1 MSETND
7 LPRRFFALGH
17 EPVGLRVSPY
27 HKPGALGHILDSLEA
42 DEIEILKR
50 SPFGRFIELAD
61 KTPYSGRLGRYM
73 LSRQLKVRKKYE
85 AWFLFAEN
93 PIRFSLREFA
103 IVTGLPCG
111 KYPKQ
116 PQKELKNMITEQPY
130 YTTLFGMLK
139 EVTATSVIR
148 MLKRKTITDRDTRIK
163 YACLAILASVLL
175 PTTHVPKILVEHAEK
190 IRDLD
195 EFFSY
200 PWGRVSFEMLMS
212 SIKERDEVALSQNTI
227 ALQGYVQALQMVMTK
242 AVPALT
248 EVVSQDSSTDAAGDD
263 DGDFAFPPP
272 KNGIKPAHARTLDT
286 ADNVRVTLIIPPDT
300 GFDIDEDE
308 LCYSEDEDDVS
319 VDKIVSL
326 IRDGASFAKNM
337 FIGGATNDDVERMR
351 QEAEAEALAK
361 KKRKRKTPCQTD
373 HPRSG
378 EVNPAVV
385 DPATDCNIQQTTS
398 QCNPMTPADDTA
410 YIDRVVASVLESHG
424 DANAEGPGT
433 ENATPAIGGDTDMIN
448 EDTNITQKTPAEDN
462 INVESHDDEQ
472 NVDVDESSDGEPSE
486 AGSEDEHMSSEDV
499 ETHIDDEAPPPVPEA
514 DQTNATEADQTDA
527 TIPIR
532 KSTRLKAVTKSLV
545 GVYHCDKLILNRF
558 REAQL
563 GAINKDTATDLLS
576 KFSKLLNILKT
587 TKSITVDGITVTNKD
602 IQDLAGRGRALSS
615 KMVDVLMHHSQVI
628 TSQLPNTSNRCCFLN
643 TKFVSILSKNYSR
656 FNKCIRKDEFAFTP
670 NAVEFL
676 GDPEVQ
682 AFESSRFYLP
692 FNFDRNYWT
701 GLCVDSTT
709 WTLTVLDCNA
719 SIRNDSA
726 MTKELTPICQMFPYL
741 LKQAGRNMC
750 PRELRALTIERPR
763 TIPQNLKTTD
773 SGVMTALLMLAHA
786 VAGLEACNYL
796 TPEALDQEAKRLAV
810 MIYEENTG
818 SI

>member
-1 MSETND
+1 
-7 LPRRFFALGH
+7 
-17 EPVGLRVSPY
+17 
-27 HKPGALGHILDSLEA
+27 
-42 DEIEILKR
+42 
-50 SPFGRFIELAD
+50 
-61 KTPYSGRLGRYM
+61 
-73 LSRQLKVRKKYE
+73 
-85 AWFLFAEN
+85 
-93 PIRFSLREFA
+93 
-103 IVTGLPCG
+103 
-111 KYPKQ
+111 
-116 PQKELKNMITEQPY
+116 
-130 YTTLFGMLK
+130 
-139 EVTATSVIR
+139 
-148 MLKRKTITDRDTRIK
+148 
-163 YACLAILASVLL
+163 
-175 PTTHVPKILVEHAEK
+175 
-190 IRDLD
+190 
-195 EFFSY
+195 
-200 PWGRVSFEMLMS
+200 
-212 SIKERDEVALSQNTI
+212 
-227 ALQGYVQALQMVMTK
+227 
-242 AVPALT
+242 
-248 EVVSQDSSTDAAGDD
+248 
-263 DGDFAFPPP
+263 
-272 KNGIKPAHARTLDT
+272 
-286 ADNVRVTLIIPPDT
+286 
-300 GFDIDEDE
+300 
-308 LCYSEDEDDVS
+308 
-319 VDKIVSL
+319 
-326 IRDGASFAKNM
+326 M

-361 KKRKRKTPCQTD
+361 KKRKRKTPCQTVQPPTQAGGDAEHVASLVAAHIKGDLVRVEGKVDALRGSLVQLQDFVKKQICDHSAQLLVFQNSYKTILDSIASLSTQD

-462 INVESHDDEQ
+462 VNVESHDDEQ

-486 AGSEDEHMSSEDV
+486 VGSEDEHMSSEDV

-514 DQTNATEADQTDA
+514 DQTDATEADQTDA

-563 GAINKDTATDLLS
+563 GAINKDTTTDLLS
-576 KFSKLLNILKT
+576 KFSKLLDILKT

-602 IQDLAGRGRALSS
+602 IQDLVGRGRALPS

-628 TSQLPNTSNRCCFLN
+628 TSQLPNTCNRCCFLN
-643 TKFVSILSKNYSR
+643 TK
-656 FNKCIRKDEFAFTP
+656 KDEFSITP

-676 GDPEVQ
+676 GDPEAQ

-726 MTKELTPICQMFPYL
+726 MTKELTPISQMFPYL